1 MQLVISSHE
10 FQASENLGMAMVY
23 TLFSTAKEWLAERFA
38 QDDNDG
44 VAEAEERAKDEVCNL
59 YP

>member
-1 MQLVISSHE
+1 
-10 FQASENLGMAMVY
+10 MAMVY

-44 VAEAEERAKDEVCNL
+44 NIEAEELAKKDEVFIFAPDFIRFSTLGCL
-59 YP
+59 RD